1 MPYGTGSWGL
11 PEFGLTEKLGG
22 NKKSVQDAQD
32 WRKATSQAQSVAN
45 SVKNVT
51 STPSASKSSAQYGPY
66 LPSILGDKTSPAI
79 STNKTSTT
87 KKSSGGSSGGSTSQK
102 TDAQREYEKQQS
114 EVNSIYDDIMNY
126 IGKQRDN
133 LNKSKGGIMQLA
145 SNPYDAMKPRVE
157 ASANEAVDSLRGLA
171 TDASVKGE
179 NALDSARRLYGEL
192 GSRNQQVF
200 GSGALS
206 SAGQASSELLARDQA
221 RQFGDIR
228 TQVSTEI
235 SGIEN
240 EIVKVQREK
249 DVKLNEIESQK
260 QQELTRAELNFRDE
274 LAKIDQM
281 EYQTKQ
287 SKKVDK
293 INLLRQYRQDV
304 SDINKYT
311 RELQSNVVAD
321 TAAVESELEA
331 QYTQIINGHNQSVG
345 DSEAGV
351 DGIDTGINASEQEIT
366 YNNAMGYGG
375 DPLSTA
381 TGAYGKKKSYEDM
394 YANMG

>member
-11 PEFGLTEKLGG
+11 PEFGLSEKLGG
-22 NKKSVQDAQD
+22 NKKSVTDAQD

-66 LPSILGDKTSPAI
+66 LPSVLNKSTSTVP
-79 STNKTSTT
+79 TNKTSTT
-87 KKSSGGSSGGSTSQK
+87 KKSSGGSSGGSTSTK
-102 TDAQREYEKQQS
+102 TDAQREYEQQQS
-114 EVNSIYDDIMNY
+114 EVNSIYDDIMSY

-145 SNPYDAMKPRVE
+145 SNPYDAMKPRIQ
-157 ASANEAVDSLRGLA
+157 ASADETVTNLQGLTTQA
-171 TDASVKGE
+171 QAQGE

-228 TQVSTEI
+228 TQVSTQI
-235 SGIEN
+235 ADIEN
-240 EIVKVQREK
+240 QIVNVQKER
-249 DVKLNEIESQK
+249 DVKINEIESQK
-260 QQELTRAELNFRDE
+260 QQEITRAELNFRDK
-274 LAKIDQM
+274 LAQIDQM

-311 RELQSNVVAD
+311 RELQSGVASD
-321 TAAVESELEA
+321 SAITESTLQA
-331 QYTQIINGHNQSVG
+331 QYNDIINGFNQSVSG
-345 DSEAGV
+345 SEANM
-351 DGIDTGINASEQEIT
+351 DQIDTNMDASQQEIT
-366 YNNAMGYGG
+366 YNNAMGYGA
-375 DPLSTA
+375 DPLATA